1 MFQQGLNSGGE
12 EGEGGRAMQSLMSH
26 LLLLYS
32 AISQHP
38 QPTFGPWCPP
48 KAL

>member
-26 LLLLYS
+26 LLLLS
-32 AISQHP
+32 HLPA
-38 QPTFGPWCPP
+38 PP
-48 KAL
+48 AHLWPLVSP